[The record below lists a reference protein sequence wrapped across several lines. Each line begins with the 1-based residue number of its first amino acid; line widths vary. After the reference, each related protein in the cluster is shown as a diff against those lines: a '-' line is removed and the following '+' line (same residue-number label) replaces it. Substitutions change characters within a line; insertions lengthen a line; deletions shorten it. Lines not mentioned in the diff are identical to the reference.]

1 MTSKSRFKARV
12 LAGHT
17 GAAVEVP
24 FDPSVLW
31 GAAIRPLRKGRRGY
45 PVMATLNGVA
55 FESEIVP
62 RSKRFWLLVGDDVIA
77 SAGSAIGHS
86 VSVEVEPATRDD
98 A

>member
-1 MTSKSRFKARV
+1 MMKSRFRARV
-12 LAGHT
+12 LTGHK
-17 GAAVEVP
+17 GVAVEVP

-45 PVMATLNGVA
+45 PTIASVNGVA

-77 SAGSAIGHS
+77 AAGSGVGQA
-86 VSVEVEPATRDD
+86 VNVEVEPATRDD